1 MSCCSYWDVES
12 LGVDGFLEGPRIR
25 LLPDDIK
32 NRTKGSLQLF
42 FGEHC
47 RKQEEWSG
55 GGGQIDN
62 NQLHSEHTHPSRL
75 GKCKQEDA
83 LNYLI
88 LILLSIL
95 TFCITYHS
103 LTTIYDEA
111 MQDVGTQ
118 HLVSW
123 QEGLQNGLSRV
134 T

>member
-1 MSCCSYWDVES
+1 MASKTGRRAVSSSS
-12 LGVDGFLEGPRIR
+12 LE
-25 LLPDDIK
+25 
-32 NRTKGSLQLF
+32 NTAGSRRN
-42 FGEHC
+42 G
-47 RKQEEWSG
+47 SG

-62 NQLHSEHTHPSRL
+62 NQLHSEHTHSSRL

-118 HLVSW
+118 HLVS
-123 QEGLQNGLSRV
+123 
-134 T
+134 